1 MTLRLLYLH
10 RIFQFSLLHRVPKN
24 CAFSFL
30 PKRCQISMNFNKFW
44 WVDGKVANL
53 VCYIY
58 IFHQTWPMSLHYL
71 VKSGFSIFLPNTG
84 FVTIRLL
91 RFGVKV
97 KRTYCRDSFLAQKP
111 LSDMRRLSGND
122 FLCNNTAARRINT
135 TPSLSWSERE
145 IRKRVVV

>member
-1 MTLRLLYLH
+1 MAKWLILYVIYTFSTKPDPCRYTTLL
-10 RIFQFSLLHRVPKN
+10 K
-24 CAFSFL
+24 ADFL
-30 PKRCQISMNFNKFW
+30 F
-44 WVDGKVANL
+44 
-53 VCYIY
+53 
-58 IFHQTWPMSLHYL
+58 
-71 VKSGFSIFLPNTG
+71 FLPNTG

-97 KRTYCRDSFLAQKP
+97 KRTYCRDNFLAQKP